1 MVLNFPLFYTQHFT
15 SFDFSSFSFLSPAVI
30 VYFLFISWLVV
41 WPDPLWAIY
50 VVFWEIFKFKPHRF
64 RWEAEIHYSPPYSLM
79 KGDRKENPWFM
90 NNIFWVRIQVGNI
103 DLFIKQ
109 LYLQSNLLYLM
120 IFIPW
125 NLVLLSYRIRIL
137 IILSKRLQCDFL
149 IWYFVILQQF
159 CVTPAK
165 VGVFPRRRPWLP
177 ALKCHITFLVSGK
190 LVCHTIR
197 SNIIIAEHLQPF
209 AVENSLCDNVWPTL

>member
-1 MVLNFPLFYTQHFT
+1 
-15 SFDFSSFSFLSPAVI
+15 
-30 VYFLFISWLVV
+30 
-41 WPDPLWAIY
+41 
-50 VVFWEIFKFKPHRF
+50 
-64 RWEAEIHYSPPYSLM
+64 M
-79 KGDRKENPWFM
+79 KGDRRENLWFM
-90 NNIFWVRIQVGNI
+90 DNIFWIRSQVGNI

-149 IWYFVILQQF
+149 VWYLVILQQF
-159 CVTPAK
+159 CVTPGK

-177 ALKCHITFLVSGK
+177 ALKCHINFLVSGK
-190 LVCHTIR
+190 LACHIIQ
-197 SNIIIAEHLQPF
+197 SKVIIAEHLQPF
-209 AVENSLCDNVWPTL
+209 PMENSLCGNVWPHIISWWWLGRRIT